1 MEPTSTTP
9 IETAV
14 EALAT
19 ATAVPMTAT
28 GEDILSLVT
37 DLARIARYLGELTAV
52 ARDRWADWGTVTP
65 HLQQAEVLAAET
77 TRCLSH
83 AAGTYAFN
91 STRPDM
97 AIGWLASVGTARS
110 AA

>member
-37 DLARIARYLGELTAV
+37 DLARIARYLGELTA
-52 ARDRWADWGTVTP
+52 GGP
-65 HLQQAEVLAAET
+65 GPLGGLGH
-77 TRCLSH
+77 CH
-83 AAGTYAFN
+83 
-91 STRPDM
+91 
-97 AIGWLASVGTARS
+97 TAPATS
-110 AA
+110 